1 MKKLLSIVVT
11 LFALNSQAQTTI
23 LSTDFQ
29 QGIPANYSMV
39 DNDGFTVNAEV
50 SEFTAAWITL
60 PDPENP
66 TDTVA
71 ATTSYFESADT
82 ASRWLITPPVSLG
95 SFGNYISWNAKSHDP
110 SFPDDYLVLISTTGT
125 NLSDFTD
132 TLGYVEQENFEWTNR
147 EVNLGT
153 QGYIN
158 QTVYFAFVDVTYDGF
173 ILYLDDIIVRKE
185 DPVGMHEI
193 NTVQTSLYPNPTIE
207 FIQVKSD
214 TPIETIRIMDMNG
227 NELLVSSEEKLNVS
241 ELSNGTYLVHIQTS
255 KGISVQRFI
264 KF

>member
-1 MKKLLSIVVT
+1 MKKILSIVLA
-11 LFALNSQAQTTI
+11 LFGLNVQAQTTI

-39 DNDGFTVNAEV
+39 DNDGFTVNAAV
-50 SEFTAAWITL
+50 SEFTATWISL

-95 SFGNYISWNAKSHDP
+95 AFGNYISWNAKSHDP

-147 EVNLGT
+147 EVNLGS
-153 QGYIN
+153 QGYVN

-173 ILYLDDIIVRKE
+173 ILYLDDA
-185 DPVGMHEI
+185 GA
-193 NTVQTSLYPNPTIE
+193 
-207 FIQVKSD
+207 
-214 TPIETIRIMDMNG
+214 
-227 NELLVSSEEKLNVS
+227 
-241 ELSNGTYLVHIQTS
+241 
-255 KGISVQRFI
+255 
-264 KF
+264 

>member
-1 MKKLLSIVVT
+1 MKKILSIVLA
-11 LFALNSQAQTTI
+11 LFGLNVQAQTTI

-29 QGIPANYSMV
+29 QGIPSNYTMV
-39 DNDGFTVNAEV
+39 DNDGFTVNADV

-95 SFGNYISWNAKSHDP
+95 AFGNYISWNAKSHDP

-125 NLSDFTD
+125 NLNDFTD

-147 EVNLGT
+147 EVNLGS
-153 QGYIN
+153 QGYVN

-185 DPVGMHEI
+185 DPVGINEL
-193 NTVQTSLYPNPTIE
+193 NTVHTSLYPNPAKD
-207 FIQVKSD
+207 FIQIKSD
-214 TPIETIRIMDMNG
+214 TPIESIRVFNMSG
-227 NELLVSSEEKLNVS
+227 NELLFSNEEKLNVAA
-241 ELSNGTYLVHIQTS
+241 LSNGTYLVHIQTTE
-255 KGISVQRFI
+255 GISVQRFI
-264 KF
+264 KI